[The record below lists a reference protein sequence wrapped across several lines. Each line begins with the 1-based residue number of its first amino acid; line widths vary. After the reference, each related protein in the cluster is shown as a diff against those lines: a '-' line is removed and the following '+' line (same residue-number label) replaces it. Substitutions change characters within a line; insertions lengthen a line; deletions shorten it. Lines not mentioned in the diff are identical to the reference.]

1 MSNTKK
7 IALMSTL
14 VLLLAVTAIFNFV
27 LAGTRTTQSL
37 NSNASV
43 QANYFTSFRDERS
56 SKRSEEFVQLDSVI
70 SAYATATDSAEY
82 AEAVARKQELV
93 EIMEDE
99 LVMESIIKALG
110 FTDAAV
116 VFGER
121 DNINIFLNSDEL
133 TAETVTKVFYALE
146 VEHNIRNGNI
156 IIMPV
161 YAES

>member
-27 LAGTRTTQSL
+27 LAGTRSTTPADGS
-37 NSNASV
+37 SV
-43 QANYFTSFRDERS
+43 NVNYFTTYRADRS
-56 SKRSEEFVQLDSVI
+56 STRNEEFVQLDSVI
-70 SAYATATDSAEY
+70 SAYASDTAEY
-82 AEAVARKQELV
+82 AEAVARKQQLV
-93 EIMEDE
+93 EMMEDE

-110 FTDAAV
+110 FSDAAV
-116 VFGER
+116 AIGDH
-121 DNINIFLNSDEL
+121 DNINIFINSNEL
-133 TAETVTKVFYALE
+133 TGETVTKIFYALE
-146 VEHNIRNGNI
+146 VEHQIRNGNI